1 MGFQAFILFAWV
13 LGFFP
18 GYESLWSLP
27 AGWGAGTIC
36 FELWKFWK
44 MRNVEVRVEK
54 IFDSRSDDVPP
65 EVKEKMKEITEIL
78 KSQGKIP
85 KNAKDWDEREKCND
99 PHCGGC
105 HPETADYDDNRH
117 KI

>member
-13 LGFFP
+13 LGFFN
-18 GYESLWSLP
+18 GYESLWALP

-36 FELWKFWK
+36 FELWKFWNE
-44 MRNVEVRVEK
+44 RHERGARL
-54 IFDSRSDDVPP
+54 IGIIDSRQRDLPP
-65 EVKEKMKEITEIL
+65 EAKQKMKEVIEIL
-78 KSQGKIP
+78 IKDGKLP
-85 KNAKDWDEREKCND
+85 PEAGEKKKCND